1 MGAYENGTTTR
12 KIILEAC
19 KKLFYE
25 KGYHETSYDDI
36 CKAAHVNRGSI
47 YYHFKE
53 KENIRYEVLWELTR
67 YCHSIAKEYCK
78 EEKYIY
84 LVTSYILWGIS
95 LYDAKV
101 RKFELDYFADYPIY
115 TPNNPVALYYKMCN
129 KNMYEKIWDLSNID
143 PLAVATG
150 YGTIY
155 GGIRLIDADPSKY
168 SPVEVFRHMI
178 MTGILVWGI
187 PKEEADA
194 MWDDLLIDIE
204 RIPEEILKKY
214 KL

>member
-1 MGAYENGTTTR
+1 MGAYENGMTTR
-12 KIILEAC
+12 KIILDAC

-53 KENIRYEVLWELTR
+53 KENIRYEVLWEVTR
-67 YCHSIAKEYCK
+67 QCYDIAKEYCDNR
-78 EEKYIY
+78 KYVY
-84 LVTSYILWGIS
+84 LVGSYILWAIT
-95 LYDAKV
+95 LYDEKV
-101 RKFELDYFADYPIY
+101 RKFELDYYADYPVY

-129 KNMYEKIWDLSNID
+129 KNMYEEIWDISKVD
-143 PLAVATG
+143 PLALATG

-155 GGIRLIDADPSKY
+155 GGLRLIDADPQKY
-168 SPVEVFRHMI
+168 SPTEIFRHLI

-194 MWDDLLIDIE
+194 MWEELMVYIKKV
-204 RIPEEILKKY
+204 PEEVYHVKE
-214 KL
+214 